1 MSLRSLSLA
10 LLLSIPAAASFAASI
25 TQFSPQNEVAK
36 VQQVRATFSAPM
48 IKFGYLSAAA
58 PFDVVCP
65 VKGNARWLDDKSW
78 VMDFS
83 GGIPAATTC
92 SFKLKAGLKAQNG
105 EPITGKTQFSFHT
118 GAPIITRSWPDNGTG
133 VADDSDEYASGG
145 IAEDQA
151 FVLQYNGAAPAS
163 SQHLFCQV
171 AGQAE
176 RLPMKRLSGDDKATL
191 LKHFNLQK
199 IAPQVDVVQCA
210 QRLPANTKVVLINSR
225 PGSRDPQL
233 LNFKVEPEFTANFSC
248 ERQNASAGCIP
259 FKDFRL
265 NFSRPIPRSL
275 AEKIIL
281 KSASGE
287 AKPYFSQHES
297 SGISEYVRFKGPFT
311 AEAEFEIKLPSEL
324 SKELKNGDAFPLKI
338 KSADYPPL
346 AKFSAAPFGILE
358 LNADPALPVTLRH
371 IEAEMPIKSAKIGG
385 STLTLKDDQAMIA
398 WLAKVNY
405 YDENIIPING
415 QDVETRR
422 LSLLKTEKSAVNLS
436 LPGAPD
442 SKGKWPFE
450 VVGIPLKTP
459 GLHIVELESR
469 VLGKALLDSNKPMYV
484 RTAALVTN
492 LAVHFKHSKEN
503 AAVWVTTLDT
513 AKPVVGA
520 KIAVYNCAA
529 ELLWQGKTGANGAAL
544 IPQFLKE
551 KSCNSRSLAG
561 FFITAR
567 KTDAKGVEDVSF
579 ARSTWNQGIEAWRF
593 PVQTIYGDQPAMRA
607 HTLFDRTLF
616 RAGETVS
623 MKHVI
628 RVENSKGFALP
639 KASQLPAELTITH
652 DGSGQ
657 EFKFPLTWRNG
668 RYAESTFAIP
678 ANAKLGAYSLKLS
691 KKGVRNTSGGD
702 EDAGYA
708 QDGVTLYTGTFRV
721 EEFRLPVMRGQISF
735 DNKATIAP
743 QNLALSL
750 AMTYGN
756 GGAAKALPVS
766 VSAMLRERYGRPEG
780 FDGFSFYA
788 PESQRDA
795 KTPSLDGKVVL
806 NKAAVVLDGNG
817 AGKVNIANLPAISKP
832 TDLVAEATCTDPNG
846 EVQTISRTVTLWP
859 AAVQIGVQVED
870 WASVGKTVA
879 MKAVVVDTNNKPVAG
894 REVKVSAV
902 RHSYLSTRKR
912 LVGGFYAYESEE
924 KTDDLGEVCSGKS
937 DARGLVFCDVEL
949 KEEGRIELIAQ
960 TSVAEKRKI
969 SAAQTVWVSRQ
980 NEMWFDGENNDR
992 IDVVP
997 EKPSYQ
1003 PGETATFQV
1012 RMPFR
1017 TATAWVAIEREGVIE
1032 TKVIELS
1039 GKNPTFEL
1047 PIASSWAP
1055 NVYVSVLAVRG
1066 RVRDVP
1072 WYSFFTW
1079 GWKAPSEWWDAYWNE
1094 GGDFQAPTAM
1104 VDLSKP
1110 AFKYGLAQIKV
1121 GEAAH
1126 KLQVSVTADKP
1137 VYSIRKTAQ
1146 VKVQVKLPNGK
1157 PAPAG
1162 TEVMFA
1168 AVDESLLELQ
1178 PNTSWNLLD
1187 AMLQQRAYGVETA
1200 TAQQEVIGKRH
1211 FGRKALPPGGGGG
1224 VAPTRELLD
1233 TLLVW
1238 QPKLV
1243 LDANGSTTIAVPLN
1257 DALTKFKLVAVA
1269 EVGAGQFGTGSTSI
1283 AVTQDLQLTAGL
1295 PPLVREGDQFAAMT
1309 TIRNGSSRAM
1319 KVLVSAQ
1326 ISPHPLPSPEMG
1338 EGDRLRLQRGLTLGS
1353 QTIDIGADEARE
1365 VIWPVTVPMGVSKL
1379 DWVIS
1384 ATEQGGEKAVDKLA
1398 HSQQVEPAIPVT
1410 VQQASLRRLDTPV
1423 TMPLLNIPI
1432 ALPPNA
1438 QAGRGG
1444 INLQFQAKL
1453 TRDMPAVREW
1463 FLKYPYICLE
1473 QKASVA
1479 MGLQDKSRWEKIM
1492 QELPLYLDSDGLAM
1506 YYPPREGSG
1515 AKGYDSLTAYIL
1527 SAAHEAGYA
1536 IPDAS
1541 REAMLKGL
1549 TLFVEGRIK
1558 RDFWSPRPDLDA
1570 RYLAA
1575 FDALARYSR
1584 FAPRQL
1590 AVLNIQPQ
1598 TWTTA
1603 MLVDWLSLLQ
1613 RAPTLPDRATRLA
1626 EAEQILRGR
1635 LTYQGTRMVF
1645 STERDDYWWWLM
1657 NNGDVNA
1664 ARLIL
1669 AVRELPTW
1677 KDDVPKMLTGLL
1689 GRQQRGVWWTT
1700 NANVWGTL
1708 AVAAFSKQFEAIPVT
1723 GQVKATLGEVNK
1735 SAVWGATDP
1744 APVMLPWPTK
1754 TTNLSITQ
1762 QGSGAPWVTVQAL
1775 AAVALKAPQVAGY
1788 SIKKTLTPVE
1798 PKVAGQY
1805 SRGDVVR
1812 VTLEIDAQADMTQ
1825 VVVDD
1830 PIPAGA
1836 TILGNGLGRDSAIAT
1851 QGEKREGWAWPDFE
1865 ERCFAGYRA
1874 YYSYVPRGKFSVEYT
1889 VRLNNAGTFQLPPS
1903 RVEAM
1908 YAPDVFGAA
1917 PNTVMVVK

>member
-1 MSLRSLSLA
+1 MSFRSFSLG
-10 LLLSIPAAASFAASI
+10 LLLSFSTAASFAATVSL
-25 TQFSPQNEVAK
+25 FSPQNEVAK
-36 VQQVRATFSAPM
+36 VQQVRATFSTPM
-48 IKFGYLSAAA
+48 IKFGDLSAAA

-83 GGIPAATTC
+83 GEIPAATQC
-92 SFKLKAGLKAQNG
+92 SFKIKAGLKAQNG

-118 GAPIITRSWPDNGTG
+118 GAPIITRSWPENGVGT
-133 VADDSDEYASGG
+133 ADDDEYFNGSQSS

-151 FVLQYNGAAPAS
+151 FVLQYNGKVPTS
-163 SQHLFCQV
+163 TQHLFCQV

-176 RLPMKRLSGDDKATL
+176 RLPMQRLSGDDKATL

-199 IAPQVDVVQCA
+199 IASQVDVVQCA

-248 ERQNASAGCIP
+248 ERQNAASGCIP
-259 FKDFRL
+259 FKDFRV

-275 AEKIIL
+275 AEKVVL

-287 AKPYFSQHES
+287 AKPYFSQDES
-297 SGISEYVRFKGPFT
+297 SGIIEQVRFKGPFT

-324 SKELKNGDAFPLKI
+324 TKELKNGAAFPLKV
-338 KSADYPPL
+338 KTADYPPL

-358 LNADPALPVTLRH
+358 LNAEPALPITLRH
-371 IEAEMPIKSAKIGG
+371 IEANVPLKAAQIGG
-385 STLTLKDDQAMIA
+385 STLSLKDDKAMMA
-398 WLAKVNY
+398 WLAKIENY
-405 YDENIIPING
+405 HESTVHIQG
-415 QDVETRR
+415 KDVQTRR
-422 LSLLKTEKSAVNLS
+422 LSLLKNEKSATNIS
-436 LPGAPD
+436 LPGAPNA
-442 SKGKWPFE
+442 KGKWPFE

-459 GLHIVELESR
+459 GLHIVELESK

-513 AKPVVGA
+513 AKPVADA

-529 ELLWQGKTGANGAAL
+529 ELLWQGKTGANGAVQ

-551 KSCNSRSLAG
+551 KSCEGRGLSG

-567 KTDAKGVEDVSF
+567 KIDAKGVEDVSF
-579 ARSTWNQGIEAWRF
+579 ARSTWNQGIESWRF
-593 PVQTIYGDQPAMRA
+593 PVQTIYGDQPELRA
-607 HTLFDRTLF
+607 HTVFDRTLF

-623 MKHVI
+623 MKHLI
-628 RVENSKGFALP
+628 RVENSRGFALP
-639 KASQLPAELTITH
+639 SAEQLPNEIRVTH

-678 ANAKLGAYSLKLS
+678 EKAKLGAYSVSLHKAD
-691 KKGVRNTSGGD
+691 R
-702 EDAGYA
+702 
-708 QDGVTLYTGTFRV
+708 TLYSGHFRV

-735 DNKATIAP
+735 DSKATIAP

-750 AMTYGN
+750 AMSYGN
-756 GGAAKALPVS
+756 GGAAKALPVT

-780 FDGFSFYA
+780 FDGFSFDA
-788 PESQRDA
+788 PEAPRDA

-806 NKAAVVLDGNG
+806 NKAALVLDGNG
-817 AGKVNIANLPAISKP
+817 AGKVNIANLPAITKP
-832 TDLVAEATCTDPNG
+832 TDLVAEATYADPNG

-859 AAVQIGVQVED
+859 AAVQIGVQVES
-870 WASVGKTVA
+870 WASLGKTA
-879 MKAVVVDTNNKPVAG
+879 DMKALVLDTHNKPVAG
-894 REVKVSAV
+894 REVSVRAV

-912 LVGGFYAYESEE
+912 LVGGFYAYDSEE
-924 KTDDLGEVCSGKS
+924 KTEDMGEVCSGKS
-937 DARGLVFCDVEL
+937 DARGLVFCEIEL
-949 KEEGRIELIAQ
+949 KDEGRIELIAQ
-960 TSVAEKRKI
+960 TSDADKRKV

-992 IDVVP
+992 IDVIP

-1032 TKVIELS
+1032 TKVIQLS

-1047 PIASSWAP
+1047 PIAGAWAP

-1126 KLQVSVTADKP
+1126 KLQVTVTADKP

-1168 AVDESLLELQ
+1168 AVDQALLELQ
-1178 PNTSWNLLD
+1178 PNTSWDLLE

-1243 LDANGSTTIAVPLN
+1243 LDANGSATIAVPLN
-1257 DALTKFKLVAVA
+1257 DALTKFKLVAIA
-1269 EVGAGQFGTGSTSI
+1269 DVGAGQFGTGSTSI
-1283 AVTQDLQLTAGL
+1283 AVTQDLQITAGL
-1295 PPLVREGDQFAAMT
+1295 PPLVREGDQFAAMA

-1319 KVLVSAQ
+1319 KVMVSAQ
-1326 ISPHPLPSPEMG
+1326 AV
-1338 EGDRLRLQRGLTLGS
+1338 GLNLNP
-1353 QTIDIGADEARE
+1353 QTVEIGAGEARE
-1365 VIWPVTVPMGVSKL
+1365 VVWPVTVPLGVSKL

-1384 ATEQGGEKAVDKLA
+1384 ATEQGGEKALDKLA
-1398 HSQQVEPAIPVT
+1398 NSQQVEPAIPVT

-1423 TMPLLNIPI
+1423 TMPL

-1463 FLKYPYICLE
+1463 FLKYPYVCLE
-1473 QKASVA
+1473 QKTSVA
-1479 MGLQDKSRWEKIM
+1479 MGLQDKTRWEKIM

-1515 AKGYDSLTAYIL
+1515 AKGYDSLTAYLL

-1541 REAMLKGL
+1541 RDAMLKGL

-1558 RDFWSPRPDLDA
+1558 RDFWSPRPDMDA
-1570 RYLAA
+1570 RVLAA
-1575 FDALARYSR
+1575 FDALARYGR

-1598 TWTTA
+1598 TWSTA
-1603 MLVDWLSLLQ
+1603 MLIDWLSLLQ
-1613 RAPTLPDRATRLA
+1613 RTPTLPDRATRMA
-1626 EAEQILRGR
+1626 EVEQILRGR

-1708 AVAAFSKQFEAIPVT
+1708 AVSAFSKQFEAIPVA
-1723 GQVKATLGEVNK
+1723 GQAKATLGEVSK
-1735 SAVWGATDP
+1735 SVAWTANDP
-1744 APVMLPWPTK
+1744 APVMLPWPAK
-1754 TTNLSITQ
+1754 PANLSITQ

-1775 AAVALKAPQVAGY
+1775 AAVALKAPQAAGY

-1812 VTLEIDAQADMTQ
+1812 VTLEIDAQSDMTQ

-1836 TILGNGLGRDSAIAT
+1836 TILGNGLGRDSSIAT

-1865 ERCFAGYRA
+1865 ERRFAGYRA
-1874 YYSYVPRGKFSVEYT
+1874 YYSYVPRGKFAVEYT
-1889 VRLNNAGTFQLPPS
+1889 VRLNNAGTFLLPPS

-1917 PNTVMVVK
+1917 PNPAMVVK

>member
-1 MSLRSLSLA
+1 MSLQSLFTAIVLA
-10 LLLSIPAAASFAASI
+10 SSIPASFATTVS
-25 TQFSPQNEVAK
+25 QFSPQNEVVK
-36 VQQVRATFSAPM
+36 VQQVRATFSSPM
-48 IKFGYLSAAA
+48 IKFGDLSAAA
-58 PFDVVCP
+58 PFDIACP
-65 VKGNARWLDDKSW
+65 VKGNPHWIDDKTW

-83 GGIPAATTC
+83 GDFPAATTC
-92 SFKLKAGLKAQNG
+92 TFSVKASLKAQNG
-105 EPITGKTQFSFHT
+105 EAISGKTKFSFNT
-118 GAPIITRSWPDNGTG
+118 GAPVITQSWPSNNSQIT
-133 VADDSDEYASGG
+133 
-145 IAEDQA
+145 EDQF
-151 FVLQYNGAAPAS
+151 FVLQYNGNPPAS
-163 SQHLFCQV
+163 SQLFCQV

-176 RLPMKRLSGDDKATL
+176 RLPVKRVSNDDKATL
-191 LKHFNLQK
+191 LKHLSLQK
-199 IAPQVDVVQCA
+199 IAAQVDVVQCA
-210 QRLPANTKVVLINSR
+210 QRLPASSQVMLINSR
-225 PGSRDPQL
+225 SASRDPQTI
-233 LNFKVEPEFTANFSC
+233 NFTVEPEFTANFSC
-248 ERQNASAGCIP
+248 ERQNTKSGCIP
-259 FKDFRL
+259 FQPFRL
-265 NFSRPIPRSL
+265 NFSRAIPRST
-275 AEKIIL
+275 AEKIRL
-281 KSASGE
+281 KTPDGE
-287 AKPYFSQHES
+287 AKPFFSADDGDGSAEVES
-297 SGISEYVRFKGPFT
+297 VRFKGPFT
-311 AEAEFEIKLPSEL
+311 AEAEFEIKLPSAL
-324 SKELKNGDAFPLKI
+324 SDELKNGNAFPLKF
-338 KSADYPPL
+338 KTADYPPL
-346 AKFSAAPFGILE
+346 AKFAAAPFGILE

-371 IEAEMPIKSAKIGG
+371 IEADVPLKAAKIGG
-385 STLTLKDDQAMIA
+385 SAMVLKDDQAMMA
-398 WLAKVNY
+398 WLAKIEDY
-405 YDENIIPING
+405 HESTINVKG
-415 QDVETRR
+415 QDVQTRR
-422 LSLLKTEKSAVNLS
+422 LSLLKNEKSAVNLT

-442 SKGKWPFE
+442 AKGKWPFE

-459 GLHIVELESR
+459 GLHIIELESK

-503 AAVWVTTLDT
+503 AAVWVTTLDKG
-513 AKPVVGA
+513 KPVADA

-529 ELLWQGKTGANGAAL
+529 EMLWQGKTGSNGAAL
-544 IPQFLKE
+544 IPQVLTE
-551 KSCNSRSLAG
+551 KSCSGRRLSG
-561 FFITAR
+561 FFVTAR
-567 KTDAKGVEDVSF
+567 KVDAKGLEDVSF
-579 ARSTWNQGIEAWRF
+579 VRSTWNQGIESWRF
-593 PVQTIYGDQPAMRA
+593 PVQTIYSDQPALRA
-607 HTLFDRTLF
+607 HTVFDRTLF

-639 KASQLPAELTITH
+639 KAGQLPVELTITH

-691 KKGVRNTSGGD
+691 KKGIRNTSGED
-702 EDAGYA
+702 EDAGYD

-721 EEFRLPVMRGQISF
+721 EEFRLPVMRGQISMN
-735 DNKATIAP
+735 DKMAVAP
-743 QNLALSL
+743 KDLALSI
-750 AMTYGN
+750 AMSYGN

-766 VSAMLRERYGRPEG
+766 VSAMLRERYGRPDG
-780 FDGFSFYA
+780 FDGFSFSA
-788 PESQRDA
+788 PETSNDV

-806 NKAAVVLDGNG
+806 NKSTTVLDANG
-817 AGKVNIANLPAISKP
+817 AAKINIPNLPQLAKP
-832 TDLVAEATCTDPNG
+832 TDLVAEATYTDPNG
-846 EVQTISRTVTLWP
+846 EVQTISRTLTLWP
-859 AAVQIGVQVED
+859 AAVQIGLQVED
-870 WASVGKTVA
+870 WASVGKSVA
-879 MKAVVVDTNNKPVAG
+879 MKAVVVDTKGKPVAG
-894 REVKVSAV
+894 REVSVRAV
-902 RHSYLSTRKR
+902 RHTYLSSRKR

-960 TSVAEKRKI
+960 TSDADKRKV
-969 SAAQTVWVSRQ
+969 SAAQSVWVSRQ
-980 NEMWFDGENNDR
+980 NEMWFDGENHDR

-997 EKPSYQ
+997 EKPTYQ
-1003 PGETATFQV
+1003 PGETAVFQV

-1017 TATAWVAIEREGVIE
+1017 KATAWVAIEREGVIE

-1066 RVRDVP
+1066 RVLDVP

-1079 GWKAPSEWWDAYWNE
+1079 GWKAPSAWWDAYWNE

-1126 KLQVSVTADKP
+1126 KLQVSVTADKA
-1137 VYSIRKTAQ
+1137 VYGIRKTAQ
-1146 VKVQVKLPNGK
+1146 VKVQVKLPDGK

-1238 QPKLV
+1238 QPKLI
-1243 LDANGSTTIAVPLN
+1243 LDANGSATIAVPLN

-1283 AVTQDLQLTAGL
+1283 AVTQDLQISAGL
-1295 PPLVREGDQFAAMT
+1295 PPLVREGDQFAAMAT
-1309 TIRNGSSRAM
+1309 LRNGSSRAM
-1319 KVLVSAQ
+1319 KVIASAQ
-1326 ISPHPLPSPEMG
+1326 ATGLDLPP
-1338 EGDRLRLQRGLTLGS
+1338 
-1353 QTIDIGADEARE
+1353 QTVDIGAGEARE
-1365 VIWPVTVPMGVSKL
+1365 IAWSVNVPMGISKL
-1379 DWVIS
+1379 DWVLS
-1384 ATEQGGEKAVDKLA
+1384 AAEQGGEKAVDKLA
-1398 HSQQVEPAIPVT
+1398 NSQQVESAIPVT
-1410 VQQASLRRLDTPV
+1410 VQQASLRRLDAPV
-1423 TMPLLNIPI
+1423 TMPV

-1444 INLQFQAKL
+1444 VNLQFQAKL

-1463 FLKYPYICLE
+1463 FLKYPYVCLE
-1473 QKASVA
+1473 QKTSVA
-1479 MGLQDKSRWEKIM
+1479 MGLQDKTRWDKIM

-1541 REAMLKGL
+1541 RDAMLKGL

-1575 FDALARYSR
+1575 FDAMARYGR
-1584 FAPRQL
+1584 LAPRQL

-1613 RAPTLPDRATRLA
+1613 RVPTLPDRATRLA

-1645 STERDDYWWWLM
+1645 STEKDDYWWWLM

-1669 AVRELPTW
+1669 AVRDLPNW
-1677 KDDVPKMLTGLL
+1677 RDDVPKMLTGLL

-1708 AVAAFSKQFEAIPVT
+1708 AVASFSKTFEAIPAT
-1723 GQVKATLGEVNK
+1723 GQAKAVLGDVSK
-1735 SAVWGATDP
+1735 SATWGTADP
-1744 APVMLPWPTK
+1744 APVMLPWPAK
-1754 TTNLSITQ
+1754 TSNLSITQ
-1762 QGSGAPWVTVQAL
+1762 QGTGAPWVTVQAL

-1788 SIKKTLTPVE
+1788 SIKKTLTPLE
-1798 PKVAGQY
+1798 PKVSGQY

-1836 TILGNGLGRDSAIAT
+1836 TILGNGLGRDSAMAT

-1865 ERCFAGYRA
+1865 ERRFAGYRA
-1874 YYSYVPRGKFSVEYT
+1874 YYSHVPRGKFSVEYT

-1908 YAPDVFGAA
+1908 YAPDVFGAS
-1917 PNTVMVVK
+1917 PNAAMVVK